1 MLDKR
6 LKLCAEFVSGKGV
19 VCDVGTDHA
28 YLAVELIKSG
38 KCGKVIASD
47 VKEGP
52 LKAARK
58 NVERY
63 GVSDKVELVLSD
75 GLENI
80 NLNGVTDIV
89 VAGMGGETIV
99 NILED
104 YFYENCLEGIQLIL
118 QPMSK
123 PEMLREFLYNLG
135 YMNISERAVEDSY
148 RIYTVICVK
157 TSNYQPCQ
165 LTEYESVAGFFDEDD
180 ETGKRYRQKKA
191 EKFAKI
197 SESLEKAGKT
207 DEAVHYRAM
216 SRRLAEGIKTESIY
230 DIYEFLDRKYSFSLQ
245 EKWDN
250 SGLLVENT
258 SMMCRKILLTLDITD
273 STVDEAKRKG
283 AELIISHHPV
293 IFNPLKK
300 IENSSPVFELIKND
314 ISAICMHTNLDIAEG
329 GTNSVIVEKI
339 IQKCGKLKNTEYL
352 EDLGNGTGLGY
363 VIELENNIAIRE
375 FVETLKD
382 IFGLENIR
390 MSKTYKKFVSRI
402 AICSGSGGSL
412 LRLAIEKRCDA
423 FVTGDV
429 KHDVW
434 IDANN
439 NSFTVFD
446 CGHFHTE
453 NIVLWE
459 LRRVLEKKFP
469 LLDIEISENSTV
481 PFINPDIYFRG
492 EE

>member
-6 LKLCAEFVSGKGV
+6 LKSCCEFVSGKGI
-19 VCDVGTDHA
+19 VCDIGTDHA

-52 LKAARK
+52 LEAARK
-58 NVERY
+58 NVEKY

-80 NLNGVTDIV
+80 NPDGVTDIV
-89 VAGMGGETIV
+89 IAGMGGETIV

-104 YFYENCLEGIQLIL
+104 YFRKNCPEDIRLIL

-135 YMNISERAVEDSY
+135 YMNISEKAVEDGN
-148 RIYTVICVK
+148 RIYTVICAQK
-157 TSNYQPCQ
+157 SNFQYCQ
-165 LTEYESVAGFFDEDD
+165 ITEYESVAGFFDENDK
-180 ETGKRYRQKKA
+180 TGKKYRQKKA

-197 SESLEKAGKT
+197 SESLGKAGKT
-207 DEAVHYRAM
+207 DESVHQFAM
-216 SRRLAEGIKTESIY
+216 SRRLVEGVKAESIH
-230 DIYEFLDRKYSFSLQ
+230 DIYKFLDEKYPFSLQ

-250 SGLLVENT
+250 SGLLAENM
-258 SMMCRKILLTLDITD
+258 SMRCKKLLLTLDITRNA
-273 STVDEAKRKG
+273 VNEAKRKG

-300 IENSSPVFELIKND
+300 IENTSPVFELIKND

-339 IQKCGKLKNTEYL
+339 IEKCGKLKNTEYL
-352 EDLGNGTGLGY
+352 EYFGNGTGLGY
-363 VIELENNIAIRE
+363 VIDLENNIAIRE
-375 FVETLKD
+375 FVEILKD

-390 MSKTYKKFVSRI
+390 MSKAYKKFISRI
-402 AICSGSGGSL
+402 AVCSGSGGSL
-412 LRLAIEKRCDA
+412 LGLAIEKRCDA

-459 LRRVLEKKFP
+459 LRRVLEEKFP
-469 LLDIEISENSTV
+469 LLDIEIAESSTV